1 MSGGGN
7 TVPDWLGRRA
17 DGMAGA
23 LAVIGK
29 DGDAWSFAE
38 LNGRAVLLAARLRRL
53 GVGEDSRVA
62 VLMGNSRRYVEV
74 VHALIKLGATLVP
87 LNTRLTPVELA
98 WQLRDVRADL
108 LLHDDRN
115 REVAAAAH
123 DGVAVPRW
131 GIGDGIADGPLDD
144 VEPGGAPEERPI
156 DLDRTHSI
164 IYTSGTTGQP
174 KGVRLTYGNHWW
186 SAIGSALNLGLH
198 AGDRWLAV
206 LPLFHVGGLAIL
218 LRGVIYGI
226 PVMVHERFDPSVV
239 NLAIDRQA
247 ITIVSVVATM
257 LERLLEERR
266 ERPFPATLRAVL
278 LGGGPAPRPLLER
291 CARLS
296 VPVIQT
302 YGMTE
307 TASQAATLAPAD
319 ALRKLGSAG
328 KPLLPLEI
336 GIRHDRRE
344 APPLTP
350 GEIVVR
356 GPSVTPGYDARPE
369 ATAAAIRDGWLHTGD
384 LGYLDE
390 EGYLFVLDRRT
401 DLIISGG
408 ENVYPAEVEAA
419 LLAHPGV
426 TDAGVI
432 GVSDPAWGQRAAAV
446 VVLQPRAVI
455 TSEQLIDFCRMRLAG
470 YKVPVEIR
478 FRPEL
483 PRNAAGKLMRHALRE
498 SWTGA

>member
-1 MSGGGN
+1 MSGGN
-7 TVPDWLGRRA
+7 TVPDWLRHRA
-17 DGMAGA
+17 DAMPGA
-23 LAVIGK
+23 LAVMRE
-29 DGDAWSFAE
+29 DGDAWTFAE
-38 LNGRAVLLAARLRRL
+38 LNSRAALLAARLRRL
-53 GVGEDSRVA
+53 GVTEDSRVA
-62 VLMGNSRRYVEV
+62 LLMGNSRRYVEV

-87 LNTRLTPVELA
+87 LNTRLTAVELA

-108 LLHDDRN
+108 LLDDERN
-115 REVAAAAH
+115 RETAVAASSAA
-123 DGVAVPRW
+123 AIPRW
-131 GIGDGIADGPLDD
+131 GLGAGAGARLLDA
-144 VEPGGAPEERPI
+144 VEPGEPPEERRI
-156 DLDRTHSI
+156 DLERIHAI

-226 PVMVHERFDPSVV
+226 PVVVHQRFDPAAV
-239 NLAIDRQA
+239 NHAIDRQA

-257 LERLLEERR
+257 LDRLLEQRGEQ
-266 ERPFPATLRAVL
+266 PFPAALRAVL

-291 CARLS
+291 CARLG

-328 KPLLPLEI
+328 KPLLPLQI
-336 GIRHDRRE
+336 GIRHDGGA

-356 GPSVTPGYDARPE
+356 GPSVTPGYDSRPE

-390 EGYLFVLDRRT
+390 EGYLFVLDRRD

-419 LLAHPGV
+419 LLAHPAV
-426 TDAGVI
+426 ADAGVI
-432 GVSDPAWGQRAAAV
+432 GLSDPHWGQRVAAV
-446 VVLQPRAVI
+446 VVLLPRAAV
-455 TSEQLIDFCRMRLAG
+455 TAEELIDFCRTRLAG

-498 SWTGA
+498 GWTGA